1 MSQLSGTWNLD
12 PTFSSVDFVLRYA
25 MVNKFRGKFTDYS
38 ATIEFDQEHPENSR
52 AQAAIKMASLNTLHS
67 ERDAH
72 VRNADFFDTENYP
85 EATFAS
91 TAFNVD
97 EHGTGTVDG
106 ELTLKG
112 TTHPVTFE
120 VETFGIEEDAYGAL
134 RLGFQATTTIDRAAF
149 GIDFNMPIKTGGV
162 MISNEIDIE
171 INGSAVR
178 A

>member
-1 MSQLSGTWNLD
+1 MAQLSGTWNLD

-52 AQAAIKMASLNTLHS
+52 AEATIKMSSLDTLNS

-97 EHGTGTVDG
+97 ENGSGTVDG

-112 TTHPVTFE
+112 ATQPVTFQ
-120 VETFGIEEDAYGAL
+120 VETFGVEEDAYGAV
-134 RLGFQATTTIDRAAF
+134 RLGFEATTTIDRAAF
-149 GIDFNMPIKTGGV
+149 GIDFNMPLNTGGV
-162 MISNEIDIE
+162 MISNEIRIE
-171 INGSAVR
+171 VNGSAIR